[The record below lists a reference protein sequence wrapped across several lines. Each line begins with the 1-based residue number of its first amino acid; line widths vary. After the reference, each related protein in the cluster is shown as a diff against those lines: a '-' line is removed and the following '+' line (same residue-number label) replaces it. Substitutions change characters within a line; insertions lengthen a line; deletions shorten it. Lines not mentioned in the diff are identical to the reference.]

1 MYNKVLDE
9 EKNYR
14 AEEWRVGRFLH
25 SLRSVEMTKG
35 RRVRNDK
42 GKSSLEMTARGR
54 RSRNDRGEARND
66 RRKRS
71 VEMTGEGAWSN
82 GQRAGVGR

>member
-1 MYNKVLDE
+1 
-9 EKNYR
+9 
-14 AEEWRVGRFLH
+14 
-25 SLRSVEMTKG
+25 
-35 RRVRNDK
+35 
-42 GKSSLEMTARGR
+42 MTARGR
-54 RSRNDRGEARND
+54 RSRNDRGEARKD